1 MRREATRTGDRTFC
15 FLSAAMAVSFAHFLP
30 VILWARRIPQL
41 GLLMIPKTLAYLAMA
56 FRVYRGFFSGAT
68 ESAEA
73 GPRERPGNDSL
84 EGGSEPQHDHLAKV
98 AADDL

>member
-1 MRREATRTGDRTFC
+1 MTSSPPDRPVLVSRSTLTSDDRAEADRW
-15 FLSAAMAVSFAHFLP
+15 LDQPSVRKGLGMLP
-30 VILWARRIPQL
+30 ASSPIACGESRISRARC
-41 GLLMIPKTLAYLAMA
+41 
-56 FRVYRGFFSGAT
+56 GFFSGAN

-73 GPRERPGNDSL
+73 GPRERPGSDSL